1 MKECISMRNASRSGW
16 TYAIANLKWVRNV
29 LGTRKQEDDFLYKHD
44 TKEKSPHLQRQCEN
58 TVTEIHRL
66 PCGRTV
72 LSKAIAEVWKR
83 EEKEA
88 AGESAKARI
97 YEGRKT
103 LKKGMLAEV

>member
-1 MKECISMRNASRSGW
+1 M
-16 TYAIANLKWVRNV
+16 